1 MDALIAILS
10 VVAGVLA
17 VIGAALP
24 LIAYREERKKRKDDN
39 TSRDTD
45 KPGQGGSVAGSGKE
59 V

>member
-10 VVAGVLA
+10 LGAAILA
-17 VIGAALP
+17 VIGSALP
-24 LIAYREERKKRKDDN
+24 LIAYWAERKKRKDDN

-45 KPGQGGSVAGSGKE
+45 KPSRGGPIVGSGEE